1 MITATIATIT
11 PGDVPVLLSV
21 GEPVATV
28 PEEEAVVVVVVGL
41 GVEDSG
47 VEDSGVE
54 EFKGEVEEVE
64 DSVAVAVA

>member
-1 MITATIATIT
+1 M
-11 PGDVPVLLSV
+11 LSV

-47 VEDSGVE
+47 VEE
-54 EFKGEVEEVE
+54 LEEVEEVE
-64 DSVAVAVA
+64 DSVAVAVAVV